1 MAKEEH
7 LFEVYQK
14 KLRERMNEMAD
25 TVATGSAQ
33 NFDEYRKMCGIIEG
47 LALAERELLDLV
59 EAIEKLSLIH
69 I

>member
-1 MAKEEH
+1 LAEEH

-25 TVATGSAQ
+25 VVATGSAQ
-33 NFDEYRKMCGIIEG
+33 SFDEYRKMCGIIEG

-59 EAIEKLSLIH
+59 EALSKGEE
-69 I
+69 